1 MILEKSEDLKFGFFI
16 LREDLKF
23 GGPSDPTETLYQSKD
38 FSPVIPQKLCTKAN
52 ILAEPG
58 GRSYMPLLA
67 VPTINAAYPRWLRAR
82 PMQVPLTASYT

>member
-38 FSPVIPQKLCTKAN
+38 FS
-52 ILAEPG
+52 
-58 GRSYMPLLA
+58 
-67 VPTINAAYPRWLRAR
+67 RAR
-82 PMQVPLTASYT
+82 VGGGLGV